1 VITRQALCSAAG
13 YGSLHCEL
21 EVDSGKFG
29 FRIHAGNR
37 AILCRAKYQSKLIE
51 GLECVVSTI
60 SCQEFAP
67 LSKKGGFDLIDV
79 RTPMEFYEVHAVGS
93 LNAPLDRLNPELIM
107 SSRGARAREPLYIIC
122 RTGGRS
128 AQACSA
134 FVKAGFENVV
144 NIEGGTL
151 AWVAAGLPVNR
162 GTQKMI
168 SLERQVRIVSGVL
181 ILAGTILAAMF
192 SSWFLVIPGVVGAD
206 MTFAGMRNTS
216 GTGTILAK
224 MPWNKS
230 LKVQDCSGGGCCSR

>member
-1 VITRQALCSAAG
+1 MHNSWPNSDESGYKQASQSAPRGAQ
-13 YGSLHCEL
+13 YP
-21 EVDSGKFG
+21 GK
-29 FRIHAGNR
+29 
-37 AILCRAKYQSKLIE
+37 LKLVE
-51 GLECVVSTI
+51 GLAFMVSTI

-93 LNAPLDRLNPELIM
+93 LNAPLDNLNPELIM
-107 SSRGARAREPLYIIC
+107 ASRGDRAQEPLYIIC
-122 RTGGRS
+122 RSGGRS

-162 GTQKMI
+162 GTKKMI
-168 SLERQVRIVSGVL
+168 SLDRQFRIISGLL
-181 ILAGTILAAMF
+181 IVVGTILAASF
-192 SSWFLVIPGVVGAD
+192 SSWFLVIPGLVGAD

-216 GTGTILAK
+216 GIGMILSR

-230 LKVQDCSGGGCCSR
+230 LKVQNCSGGGCCSA

>member
-1 VITRQALCSAAG
+1 M
-13 YGSLHCEL
+13 
-21 EVDSGKFG
+21 
-29 FRIHAGNR
+29 
-37 AILCRAKYQSKLIE
+37 
-51 GLECVVSTI
+51 VSTI

-93 LNAPLDRLNPELIM
+93 LNAPLDKLNPELIM
-107 SSRGARAREPLYIIC
+107 TSRGARAHEPLYVIC
-122 RTGGRS
+122 RSGGRS
-128 AQACSA
+128 AEACNA

-162 GTQKMI
+162 GTKKMI
-168 SLERQVRIVSGVL
+168 SMERQVRIVAGLL
-181 ILAGTILAAMF
+181 IVAGTVLAATV
-192 SSWFLVIPGVVGAD
+192 SSWFLAIPGVVGAD

-216 GTGTILAK
+216 GIGMILAR

-230 LKVQDCSGGGCCSR
+230 LKVPNCSGGGCCSQ

>member
-1 VITRQALCSAAG
+1 M
-13 YGSLHCEL
+13 
-21 EVDSGKFG
+21 
-29 FRIHAGNR
+29 
-37 AILCRAKYQSKLIE
+37 
-51 GLECVVSTI
+51 VSTI

-107 SSRGARAREPLYIIC
+107 GSRGARAQEPLYVIC
-122 RTGGRS
+122 RSGGRS
-128 AQACSA
+128 AQACNA

-162 GTQKMI
+162 GTKKMI
-168 SLERQVRIVSGVL
+168 SLERQVRIVAGLL
-181 ILAGTILAAMF
+181 IVAGTVLAATV
-192 SSWFLVIPGVVGAD
+192 SSWFLVIPGVVGAGL
-206 MTFAGMRNTS
+206 TFAGMSNTC
-216 GTGTILAK
+216 GMGMILAK

-230 LKVQDCSGGGCCSR
+230 LKVQDCSGGGCCSQ

>member
-1 VITRQALCSAAG
+1 MGLVSHTSAQKSCFG
-13 YGSLHCEL
+13 YIP
-21 EVDSGKFG
+21 VGKL
-29 FRIHAGNR
+29 R
-37 AILCRAKYQSKLIE
+37 LIE
-51 GLECVVSTI
+51 RLGFMVSTI

-67 LSKKGGFDLIDV
+67 LSKQGGFDLIDV

-93 LNAPLDRLNPELIM
+93 LNAPLDRLSPGLIM
-107 SSRGARAREPLYIIC
+107 SSRGARAQEPLYIIC
-122 RTGGRS
+122 RSGGRS

-134 FVKAGFENVV
+134 FVEAGFENVV

-162 GTQKMI
+162 GTKKMI
-168 SLERQVRIVSGVL
+168 SLDRQVRIVAGLL
-181 ILAGTILAAMF
+181 IVTGTILAATI

-216 GTGTILAK
+216 GIGMILAR

-230 LKVQDCSGGGCCSR
+230 LKMQDCSGGGCCSQ